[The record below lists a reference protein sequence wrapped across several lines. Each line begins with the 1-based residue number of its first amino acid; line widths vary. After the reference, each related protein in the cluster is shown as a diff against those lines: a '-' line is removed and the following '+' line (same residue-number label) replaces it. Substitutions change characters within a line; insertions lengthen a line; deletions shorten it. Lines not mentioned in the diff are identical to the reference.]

1 MDRRT
6 DGRAGI
12 RTPPIDID
20 AQTAKVASWNGDTV
34 NVSEY
39 DSAIIIAN
47 VTAFDL
53 TTGDERMVLEL
64 EGSYDG
70 SLWEHLKTFV
80 DEANAGDNTT
90 VTGDADRG
98 KIEATGQYV
107 IYVHDLPVFVR
118 TKAVLSGTTPIVTL
132 TVKGSFR

>member
-1 MDRRT
+1 MYKII
-6 DGRAGI
+6 DGRNRKETAQI
-12 RTPPIDID
+12 EID
-20 AQTAKVASWNGDTV
+20 AVVSALVSWNGDAV

-39 DSAIIIAN
+39 DSGIIIAN

-53 TTGDERMVLEL
+53 TTTDERMVLEL

-70 SLWEHLKTFV
+70 VVWEHLRTFV
-80 DEANAGDNTT
+80 DEENAGDNTT
-90 VTGDADRG
+90 LTGDADRG

-107 IYVHDLPVFVR
+107 VHADDLPVFIR
-118 TKAVLSGTTPIVTL
+118 TKATLTGTTPIVTL